1 MYADYY
7 RPPQV
12 LHQRGHGLGSLFAK
26 FALPVMRRLA
36 PVAKNLVKKHGKKV
50 VRTAVKAGAAALKNK
65 NNRKKA
71 AGDVFRNALAT
82 ELAKPKKKKKP
93 LKKQKGTQKRS
104 IARKGPAQ
112 GLLRPDQRHLF
123 VKPSMRGYK

>member
-93 LKKQKGTQKRS
+93 LKKGTQKRS
-104 IARKGPAQ
+104 IARPA
-112 GLLRPDQRHLF
+112 GLRPDQRHLF

>member
-82 ELAKPKKKKKP
+82 ELTKPKKKKKRSAQESSASRARA
-93 LKKQKGTQKRS
+93 LKQKQRG
-104 IARKGPAQ
+104 AQ
-112 GLLRPDQRHLF
+112 FRADQRHLF

>member
-93 LKKQKGTQKRS
+93 LKKGTQKRS
-104 IARKGPAQ
+104 IARPD
-112 GLLRPDQRHLF
+112 RPDQRHLF

>member
-93 LKKQKGTQKRS
+93 LKKGTQKRS
-104 IARKGPAQ
+104 IARPAQ